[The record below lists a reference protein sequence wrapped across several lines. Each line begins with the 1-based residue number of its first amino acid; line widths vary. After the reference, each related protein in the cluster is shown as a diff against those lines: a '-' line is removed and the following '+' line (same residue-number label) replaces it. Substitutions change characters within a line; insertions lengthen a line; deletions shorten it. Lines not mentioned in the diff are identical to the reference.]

1 MAKKQ
6 DNMFGA
12 FGEAV
17 ADREQEQAKIK
28 AVAVGDKDEAPM
40 RKRGPNATTMT
51 LSISG
56 EDKQKLKAYAAQNYI
71 SVSDLLH
78 IWIER
83 YCTDEGL
90 RR

>member
-17 ADREQEQAKIK
+17 VDRQREQAETR
-28 AVAVGDKDEAPM
+28 AVAVGDKSEVPT

-51 LSISG
+51 LAISG
-56 EDKQKLKAYAAQNYI
+56 EDKAKLKEYAARNYI

-78 IWIER
+78 IWIREH
-83 YCTDEGL
+83 CTDESL
-90 RR
+90 R